1 MNTEHTH
8 WKTEMQRVRVVI
20 ILYLGTI
27 LFEFWP
33 TILQNT
39 LSLLISLTHEQ
50 LILHFVVIVLQ
61 IFRVPGRI
69 RLCVSFPPGL
79 RQYYINVSILS

>member
-1 MNTEHTH
+1 MNTEHIH
-8 WKTEMQRVRVVI
+8 WKTETQRVRVVI

-33 TILQNT
+33 SILQNT

-50 LILHFVVIVLQ
+50 LSLHYVVIVLQ
-61 IFRVPGRI
+61 IFHVPGRI
-69 RLCVSFPPGL
+69 
-79 RQYYINVSILS
+79 